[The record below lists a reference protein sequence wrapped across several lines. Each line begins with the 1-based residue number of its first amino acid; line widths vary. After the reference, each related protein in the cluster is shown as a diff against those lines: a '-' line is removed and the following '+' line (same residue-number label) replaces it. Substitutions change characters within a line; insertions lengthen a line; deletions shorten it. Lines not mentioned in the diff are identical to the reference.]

1 MKPWHPIAG
10 ALWWLALIV
19 WVAVIAASGTAAMVA
34 FTRLPELGVVMP
46 GTEAFFGDDTAAAGR
61 FVAGYV
67 TNPIFVAGDWIRLGA
82 AAIAWLAIAF
92 TGFRPVPG
100 DAGRIIAIVLLGVA
114 TLILAWSV
122 LGLAPALQSSLAEWR
137 AAVLADDPAA
147 AEIARERFDPLHVKA
162 SGLMRIE
169 LLLILAAAACGGAAS
184 TGRRRKGRS

>member
-1 MKPWHPIAG
+1 MKAWHPIAG

-19 WVAVIAASGTAAMVA
+19 WVAVIVASGTAAMVA

-46 GTEAFFGDDTAAAGR
+46 GTESFFADDTAAAGR

-82 AAIAWLAIAF
+82 AATAWMAILS
-92 TGFRPVPG
+92 TRFRPVSG
-100 DAGRIIAIVLLGVA
+100 EAGRIVAILLVGVA
-114 TLILAWSV
+114 TVILAWSL
-122 LGLAPALQSSLAEWR
+122 LGLAPDLQSSLAEWR

-147 AEIARERFDPLHVKA
+147 AQIARERFDPLHATA

-169 LLLILAAAACGGAAS
+169 LLLVLAAAACSGAAS
-184 TGRRRKGRS
+184 AGLRRKAPA